1 MLISDWFG
9 SAIQVKLEG
18 DINILRLTPF
28 SFGSFWLM
36 VAVML
41 AGMNPVG
48 AKVVSFADNGGL
60 KMFYD
65 NRMYPQAVGLGNE
78 VHIVWRGYEKG
89 YPHLITYDLQ
99 NGKFSEPRDL
109 MIGYEDQINQRRYRS
124 DHHYAPVIWSDKNGH
139 LHVLHGCHRT
149 SGIHLISRNPRSA
162 DAWVRGPDIADSISY
177 PQVHRIYKDQTL
189 MYSRWSGHLG
199 HWQYHISADGGRTW
213 EQSPRAVIDLNG
225 EPQDGIHASHSGS
238 YNTTVISADGKRL
251 HVAFIWK
258 VEDPLYN
265 KRYGRILHD
274 HTQRYNLYYLAV
286 DLPSGRGYN
295 IAGREVD
302 LPLRKLDA
310 DEHCLVWNTDE
321 RPASVGPSFTLDKR
335 DQPHFLLPV
344 AKQDPFS
351 GVFYFVSF
359 VDGSWRKTPI
369 ADALHPFNS
378 SYLELGDDGAFYANM
393 ITGSGEAVIA
403 EGMDQYGFGHRVE
416 RWISRD
422 GGANWELDRD
432 LSPKPGLR
440 YQGIQF
446 ISVDMTSKM
455 KETLLFYGW
464 ERADTPGQ
472 AFLWRSK
479 RGQTQNVNIAF

>member
-28 SFGSFWLM
+28 SFVM

-41 AGMNPVG
+41 AGMSPVG

-65 NRMYPQAVGLGNE
+65 NRMYPQAVALGNE

-177 PQVHRIYKDQTL
+177 PQVHRIYQDRTL

-321 RPASVGPSFTLDKR
+321 RPASVGPSIALDKR

-351 GVFYFVSF
+351 GAFYFVSF

-422 GGANWELDRD
+422 GGANWELERD

-464 ERADTPGQ
+464 ERPNTPGQ

>member
-1 MLISDWFG
+1 MAVPNQSD
-9 SAIQVKLEG
+9 V
-18 DINILRLTPF
+18 NILRLTPF
-28 SFGSFWLM
+28 SIWLL
-36 VAVML
+36 VAVIL
-41 AGMNPVG
+41 AGMIPVSG
-48 AKVVSFADNGGL
+48 KVVSFADNGGL

-65 NRMYPQAVGLGNE
+65 NRMYPQAVALGKD

-99 NGKFSEPRDL
+99 NGEFSEPRNL

-162 DAWVRGPDIADSISY
+162 DAWVRGPEIADSISY
-177 PQVHRIYKDQTL
+177 PQVHRIYQDQTL
-189 MYSRWSGHLG
+189 LYSRWSGHLG

-238 YNTTVISADGKRL
+238 YNTTAVSADGKRL

-286 DLPSGRGYN
+286 DLPSGKGYN
-295 IAGREVD
+295 IGGREVK

-321 RPASVGPSFTLDKR
+321 RPASVGPSIALDKR

-344 AKQDPFS
+344 AEQDPFS

-359 VDGSWRKTPI
+359 VDGSWRNTPI

-393 ITGSGEAVIA
+393 ITGSGETVKA

-422 GGANWELDRD
+422 GGANWELERD
-432 LSPKPGLR
+432 LSPQTGLR
-440 YQGIQF
+440 YQSIQF

-464 ERADTPGQ
+464 ERANTPGQ
-472 AFLWRSK
+472 GFLWRE
-479 RGQTQNVNIAF
+479 